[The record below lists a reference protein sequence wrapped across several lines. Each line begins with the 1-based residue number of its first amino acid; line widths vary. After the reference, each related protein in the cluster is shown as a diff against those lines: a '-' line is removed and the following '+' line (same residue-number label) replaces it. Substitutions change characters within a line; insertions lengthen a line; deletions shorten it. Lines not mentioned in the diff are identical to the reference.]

1 MWTQVSTVNPNAQAQ
16 AGNCLAFVQDV
27 FGAPVMYQSAWESWE
42 ANGSK
47 HGTGDAM
54 PVNQGVSFP
63 LYFSHMGTYG
73 NPPTYGN
80 WGHVVAYIPG
90 VGYLSSPG
98 EGYGH
103 EVLQSIEEIEAR
115 FNSSWVGWA
124 EALNDMQVILHTPD
138 PEPQPEPAPA
148 PPVQN
153 VYVVQVDDNLTTI
166 ADTLGVNWEEL
177 YAANRDV
184 IGDDPNLIHPGQEL
198 VY

>member
-1 MWTQVSTVNPNAQAQ
+1 MWIQVSTVNPNAQAQ

-47 HGTGDAM
+47 HGTEDAM

-98 EGYGH
+98 EGYGQ
-103 EVLQSIEEIEAR
+103 EVLQSIDEIEAR
-115 FNSSWVGWA
+115 FNSTWVGWA
-124 EALNDMQVILHTPD
+124 EALNDMQVILFTPD
-138 PEPQPEPAPA
+138 PEPEPTPEPA
-148 PPVQN
+148 N
-153 VYVVQVDDNLTTI
+153 TYTVQVDDNLSMI
-166 ADTLGVNWEEL
+166 AETQLGDGNRWPEIYEL
-177 YAANRDV
+177 NKGI
-184 IGDDPNLIHPGQEL
+184 IGDNPDIIQPGMVL
-198 VY
+198 TLP